1 MKGKK
6 AILMA
11 AACLVLTSCQG
22 KPKEEDKSSIRIG
35 ISLYRGDD
43 TFINNIRSVVE
54 EKAKEYDEL
63 QGSAETAARR
73 GYVDLIID
81 PADTRKYLIN
91 AFELLYT
98 KCAGVPDRKHGT
110 K

>member
-1 MKGKK
+1 MSGKK
-6 AILMA
+6 FLLLA
-11 AACLVLTSCQG
+11 AACVLLTACEGAQ
-22 KPKEEDKSSIRIG
+22 KEDEKTSIRIG
-35 ISLYRGDD
+35 VSLYRGDD